1 MAMKNLS
8 LCLFVIALAAVG
20 CENKPAA
27 TPKPSMPP
35 AGAMTGHAGEMGAAH
50 AAAPAAGEKKEGEAA
65 PAEGEKKEGEAAA
78 PAEGE
83 KKEAEAAPAEKKEG
97 EAAAPAEGEKK
108 E

>member
-1 MAMKNLS
+1 MKNLS
-8 LCLFVIALAAVG
+8 LCLFVLALSAVG
-20 CENKPAA
+20 CESKPPAKTAPVVPNAA
-27 TPKPSMPP
+27 TM
-35 AGAMTGHAGEMGAAH
+35 AGHAGMATPGAGE
-50 AAAPAAGEKKEGEAA
+50 AAPAEKKEGEAAA

-83 KKEAEAAPAEKKEG
+83 KKEG